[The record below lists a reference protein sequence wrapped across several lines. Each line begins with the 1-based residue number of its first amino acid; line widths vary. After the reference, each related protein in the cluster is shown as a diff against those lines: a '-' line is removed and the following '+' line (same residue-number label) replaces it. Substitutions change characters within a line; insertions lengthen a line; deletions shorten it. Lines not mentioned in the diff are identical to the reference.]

1 MNPEQRDAHAERMLA
16 HLGQQAAALDGSE
29 ALPESVRTRIER
41 MLPTAH
47 LLTQAEPRE
56 YVTLL
61 CVAAYSEGALSM
73 AEQVNGAIAP

>member
-1 MNPEQRDAHAERMLA
+1 MTPEQRDAHAERMLA
-16 HLGQQAAALDGSE
+16 HLGQQAAAVDGAE
-29 ALPESVRTRIER
+29 VLPESVRTRIEK

-47 LLTQAEPRE
+47 LLTSDELRE

-73 AEQVNGAIAP
+73 AERVKGATAP

>member
-1 MNPEQRDAHAERMLA
+1 MAAMNDA
-16 HLGQQAAALDGSE
+16 DY
-29 ALPESVRTRIER
+29 LPDTVRTRIEK

-47 LLTQAEPRE
+47 LLTQAELRE

-73 AEQVNGAIAP
+73 AEQVNGATAP